1 MALRDR
7 RHTPDYEDPGA
18 GYGPDRV
25 VVGGLTLDLR
35 GRDVTVAGR
44 SVALTRIE
52 FDILAYLAA
61 HPGWVSSADQL
72 MEDVWGYRSLGDAR
86 TVAVH
91 MGNLRRKLGESKDKP
106 RFIQTVRG
114 AGYKLVDPATLEG
127 EPPRERH
134 EVTGPRTGE
143 SAARRE
149 VAAGVAAEVAVGVAT
164 ELAADV
170 AAPRAPTAA
179 AVAGFRVDHSTP
191 LIGREHEMAVLA
203 EAWQEASRGRGGA
216 VLLTGE
222 AGIGKT
228 RLAEELA
235 ALAEG
240 SGGVAAW
247 GACLAAEGLAA
258 YWPWVQI
265 LTRLAESSSDAEL
278 REDTRSGVA
287 ELVRVVPDIR
297 RRVGG
302 ADAGEDGGI
311 DVDRETFFA
320 AVVDYLTETSN
331 RRPVLLILDDL
342 NMADPSSLFVLRA
355 LAPELAS
362 SALLVVAMYRESGIQ
377 ANGAVAETV
386 QALER
391 SRCRRVR
398 VGGLAADDVER
409 MIAASTGQEIPPALA
424 KTIHEKTAGNPF
436 FVVELARLLT
446 AEGRLAEF
454 GTGALPALTLPL
466 EVRGVIERHIA
477 RLSPECHDLLVL
489 AALIGTSL
497 DVLVLSGASGLTG
510 DPLLQLLDEAMDA
523 RLLTRETGTGRLRF
537 VHPLVRDVLAG
548 DRGESERLRLHARIA
563 ETLEAHSIADPDA
576 LLPDLAHHFAK
587 AAPLGY
593 GPRAFDYSQRA
604 GAGALRRFAYEE
616 TADHFSRAL
625 TLLPCSGLDHL
636 AQRHE
641 AAKLHEGIGD
651 GLSLAARR
659 EEAVEAY
666 LRATSL
672 VAPEDRLSK
681 ARLQRKIG
689 AAWLTDQE
697 PARAQNSFDAAEEI
711 LGPAPTTTAGEPDQA
726 IDWTRE
732 KLEITLQRMAA
743 FYFCGYLDE
752 LSSHLEEARPLAE
765 SAGTPQQQAVFA
777 THYLALAFRRERY
790 RVSPQTLGYAREHWR
805 RLYLSGD
812 KSSACEAEFQLGF
825 ALLWADEIADA
836 QSHLTRCIELAEA
849 TADHSHLVRART
861 YLSVVHRLQARVEE
875 AREEAARVVERAAL
889 AHLPGYVAAGKAT
902 LAWAGLRLGDDAL
915 AEEHAR
921 EALML
926 WRAPSAY
933 PFEWLARW
941 PLVHLAEQRGR
952 PTEAR
957 EHLLRMLDPSQQA
970 PPAEMA
976 AAMQAAV
983 SDDGTGHSAELLARA
998 VRVATVLNYC

>member
-1 MALRDR
+1 MA
-7 RHTPDYEDPGA
+7 PDPRQIGSPDPAGA
-18 GYGPDRV
+18 SEKTRDRV
-25 VVGGLTLDLR
+25 VIGNLVLNLR
-35 GRDVTVAGR
+35 GRDARIAGR
-44 SVALTRIE
+44 PVILTRIE

-91 MGNLRRKLGESKDKP
+91 MGNLRRKLGESKDRP

-127 EPPRERH
+127 EPP
-134 EVTGPRTGE
+134 GE
-143 SAARRE
+143 PHGGFGATTEEGAARRD
-149 VAAGVAAEVAVGVAT
+149 VAAEAT
-164 ELAADV
+164 
-170 AAPRAPTAA
+170 APRAPREAGG
-179 AVAGFRVDHSTP
+179 AVLRRGHPAP
-191 LIGREHEMAVLA
+191 LIGREHEAAVLA
-203 EAWQEASRGRGGA
+203 EAWQEASKGLGGA

-235 ALAEG
+235 VLADK
-240 SGGVAAW
+240 SGGVAVW
-247 GACLAAEGLAA
+247 GRCLAAEGLAA
-258 YWPWVQI
+258 YWPWIQI
-265 LTRLAESSSDAEL
+265 LTRLAESSTDAEL
-278 REDTRSGVA
+278 REDTRLGGA
-287 ELVRVVPDIR
+287 ELGMVVPEIR
-297 RRVGG
+297 RRVGE
-302 ADAGEDGGI
+302 ADAAEDTGL
-311 DVDRETFFA
+311 DVDRERFFG
-320 AVVDYLTETSN
+320 AVVDYLTRASN
-331 RRPVLLILDDL
+331 RHPVLLILDDFNL
-342 NMADPSSLFVLRA
+342 ADPSSLSVLRT

-362 SALLVVAMYRESGIQ
+362 LTLLVVAMYRESGIQ
-377 ANGAVAETV
+377 ANRALTDTLH
-386 QALER
+386 ALER
-391 SRCRRVR
+391 SRCRHVR
-398 VGGLAADDVER
+398 VGGLAADDVKQ
-409 MIAASTGQEIPPALA
+409 MMAANTGQEIPSALA

-436 FVVELARLLT
+436 FVVELARLLA
-446 AEGRLAEF
+446 AEGRLAEL
-454 GTGALPALTLPL
+454 GTGPLPALTLPL

-477 RLSPECHDLLVL
+477 RLSPECRHLLVL

-497 DVLVLSGASGLTG
+497 DVLVLSGASGLSG
-510 DPLLQLLDEAMDA
+510 DPLLQLLDEAVDA
-523 RLLTRETGTGRLRF
+523 RLLTREGETGRLRF
-537 VHPLVRDVLAG
+537 VHPLVREVLAG

-593 GPRAFDYSQRA
+593 GPRAFDYSRRA

-659 EEAVEAY
+659 EEAVESY
-666 LRATSL
+666 LRAASL
-672 VAPEDRLSK
+672 VAPEDRLSR
-681 ARLQRKIG
+681 ARLQRKTG

-697 PARAQNSFDAAEEI
+697 PARAQSSLDSAEEI
-711 LGPAPTTTAGEPDQA
+711 LGPAPATAAGEPDQA

-752 LSSHLEEARPLAE
+752 LSSLLEEARPLAA

-777 THYLALAFRRERY
+777 THYLALAFRRERF
-790 RVSPQTLGYAREHWR
+790 RVSPETLGYAREHWR

-812 KSSACEAEFQLGF
+812 KSLACEAEFQLGF
-825 ALLWADEIADA
+825 ALLWADKIGDA
-836 QSHLTRCIELAEA
+836 QGHLSRCIDLAEA

-875 AREEAARVVERAAL
+875 AREEAVRVVERAAL

-902 LAWAGLRLGDDAL
+902 LAWAGLRLGDAAQ

-941 PLVHLAEQRGR
+941 PLVHMTDRSGR
-952 PTEAR
+952 PAEAR
-957 EHLLRMLDPSQQA
+957 EHLVRMLDPSQQG

-976 AAMQAAV
+976 AAMEAAV
-983 SDDGTGHSAELLARA
+983 NGGGTGNAAELLARA
-998 VRVATVLNYC
+998 VRAATALNYC